1 MDESIRPKTPA
12 ELEAD
17 RIAADLAYNVDKAQR
32 AHQAQERNAMRLQR
46 RQYSGDFA

>member
-17 RIAADLAYNVDKAQR
+17 CIAADLANNENK
-32 AHQAQERNAMRLQR
+32 AQERNAMRLQR